1 MDRETDKVVFIRIK
15 DDGKGKK
22 FPCLECKTPCRGYW
36 CVNKY
41 SDTRRPYPFCPKCLE
56 GGLDREEKE
65 KEP

>member
-1 MDRETDKVVFIRIK
+1 MDREADKVVFIRIK

-41 SDTRRPYPFCPKCLE
+41 SDTRLPLLPQVS
-56 GGLDREEKE
+56 
-65 KEP
+65 